1 MSFKKTILLAAL
13 WLPVWAFAQ
22 PKLIE
27 KVEATPGSMN
37 ISYEKWKLS
46 NGLTILVHEDHSN
59 PIVHVRVT
67 YHVGSARESIGK
79 SGFAHFFEHMMFE
92 GSDNVRDGQHF
103 KIVNESGGTM
113 NGFTER
119 DATTYF
125 ETLPS
130 NNLEVAL
137 WLESDRMGFLL
148 DSVTQAKFEIQ
159 RATVKNEKGQNV
171 ENQPY
176 AMAFVET
183 INQILYPPGHPY
195 SWPTIGYVDDL
206 DRVTVDDL
214 KNFFLR
220 WYGPNNALL
229 TVVGDV
235 NPKDVVA
242 LADKYFGPI
251 QSCPEVKK
259 MRVPA
264 PILATD
270 QYANYNDN
278 IYLPLT
284 LMVYPTVPQYHRDEA
299 ALELL
304 SDMMGGG
311 NNSIFYKNFVKPEKA
326 IQAGVQYQSSELSG
340 EFQIIVV
347 AYPSMGFADLP
358 KDFNETEKLIHSTL
372 EEFGKTGITDEALLR
387 AKAKMEASIV
397 DQSEST
403 FGKASYLAGWQ
414 LFARD
419 SFNLANELDRYS
431 KVKIEDINRVF
442 NKYIK
447 DKYAAIVNVYPK
459 DPESKDSV
467 KSINPYANMKPT
479 DGAEFAGLKYVKAK
493 DSFDRSKRPQ
503 AGPPKAPVVP
513 ESYKATF
520 SNGVKLIGTQNRQ
533 APKVVMLISLDGGN
547 LVNAADPKK
556 CGLAELT
563 ASMMNEGTQNY
574 TTEQISAEL
583 EKLGSTISF
592 NANKT
597 ETSVMVSTL
606 TKNLDATL
614 KLLEEKLLHPRFDA
628 EDFKRNKKQY
638 IESLMNE
645 RKQAETVGNNI
656 FDQLLYGPNMMGAYV
671 SDKNVRKF
679 TLEDVKGY
687 YENYYSPSVAKVV
700 IVGDVA
706 QKDIMPKLSFLENW
720 KGKAVSI
727 PEIPTTFTQQATT
740 VYLAHK
746 ENAAQS
752 VVYIGHPAMKYDAT
766 GDFYKCSLMN
776 FPLGGAFSSR
786 LNLDIR
792 ESKGYTYG
800 IRSGFDGDKY
810 TGNFS
815 IRSSVK
821 RSATDSSLTAIMK
834 DWNEYKAKGMT
845 EEELTFT
852 KNSILNG
859 EALKYESQFQQASY
873 LSRIIEYDLPAD
885 FSQQKQQ
892 ILRDATL
899 GDMNGLAQKYL
910 HPENSVILVVGN
922 KYVLKDKLEKL
933 GYGKVK
939 EVSMD

>member
-1 MSFKKTILLAAL
+1 MNKLKTYFLLLFAVPFIAS
-13 WLPVWAFAQ
+13 AQ

-27 KVEATPGSMN
+27 KVNAVPGTPT
-37 ISYEKWKLS
+37 IAYEKWKLS
-46 NGLTILVHEDHSN
+46 NGLTIMVHEDHSN

-92 GSDNVRDGQHF
+92 GSDNVRDKEHF

-130 NNLEVAL
+130 NNLDVAL
-137 WLESDRMGFLL
+137 WLEADRMGFLL
-148 DSVTQAKFEIQ
+148 DSVTKEKFEIQ

-183 INQILYPPGHPY
+183 INQILYPMGHPY

-206 DRVTVDDL
+206 DRVSVDDL

-235 NPKDVVA
+235 DTKDVIA
-242 LADKYFGPI
+242 KADKFFGPI
-251 QSCPEVKK
+251 NPCPDVKK

-270 QYANYNDN
+270 QYATYTDN

-284 LMVYPTVPQYHRDEA
+284 LMVYPTVPNYHRDEA

-304 SDMMGGG
+304 SDMMGEG
-311 NNSIFYKNFVKPEKA
+311 NNSLFYKNFVKPEKA
-326 IQAGVQYQSSELSG
+326 IQAGVQYQGGELSG

-358 KDFNETEKLIHSTL
+358 KDFNETEKLIHSTID
-372 EEFGKTGITDEALLR
+372 EFGKTGITDEALAR
-387 AKAKMEASIV
+387 AKAKMESSIV
-397 DQSEST
+397 DQVEST
-403 FGKASYLAGWQ
+403 FGKASYMANWQ
-414 LFARD
+414 LFAKD
-419 SFNLANELDRYS
+419 SFNLANELERYN

-442 NKYIK
+442 GKYIK

-467 KSINPYANMKPT
+467 KSVNPYASMKPT
-479 DGAEFAGLKYVKAK
+479 DAAEFAGLKYVKAK
-493 DSFDRSKRPQ
+493 DTFDRSKRPA
-503 AGPPKAPVVP
+503 AGSPKAPVVP
-513 ESYKATF
+513 ESYTHEFK
-520 SNGVKLIGTQNRQ
+520 NGIKLIGTQSRQ
-533 APKVVMLISLDGGN
+533 APKVVLLLSIEGGN
-547 LVNAADPKK
+547 LVNATDVKK
-556 CGLAELT
+556 CGLAEMT
-563 ASMMNEGTQNY
+563 AAMMNEATQNF

-583 EKLGSTISF
+583 EKLGSSVSF
-592 NANKT
+592 NASKT
-597 ETSVMVSTL
+597 ETSIMVSTL

-614 KLLEEKLLHPRFDA
+614 KLLEEKLLRPRFDA
-628 EDFKRNKKQY
+628 EDFKRVKKQY
-638 IESLMNE
+638 IEGLVSE
-645 RKQAETVGNNI
+645 RKQAQTVGDNL
-656 FDQLLYGPNMMGAYV
+656 FDQLLYGENIFGAYV
-671 SDKNVRKF
+671 SDKNVRKY
-679 TLEDVKGY
+679 TLEEVKAY
-687 YENYYSPSVAKVV
+687 YDQYYSPSVTKMVV
-700 IVGDVA
+700 VGDVSR
-706 QKDIMPKLSFLENW
+706 QDILPKLAFLESW
-720 KGKAVSI
+720 KNKEVKIPAV
-727 PEIPTTFTQQATT
+727 PTAMNQQTT
-740 VYLAHK
+740 TIYLAHK

-752 VVYIGHPAMKYDAT
+752 VLFVGHPGPKYDAT
-766 GDFYKCSLMN
+766 GDFYRGNLMN
-776 FPLGGAFSSR
+776 FPFGGAFNSR
-786 LNLDIR
+786 LNLNLR
-792 ESKGYTYG
+792 EAKGYTYG

-815 IRSSVK
+815 IRASVK
-821 RSATDSSLTAIMK
+821 RSATDTCITEIMK
-834 DWNEYKAKGMT
+834 DWNNFKTSGMT
-845 EEELTFT
+845 EEELSFT
-852 KNSILNG
+852 KSSILNG

-873 LSRIIEYDLPAD
+873 LARIIEYDLPAD
-885 FSQQKQQ
+885 FSQKKQQ

-899 GDMNGLAQKYL
+899 SDMNGLAKQYL
-910 HPENSVILVVGN
+910 HPENAIILVVGN
-922 KYVLKDKLEKL
+922 KYVLKDRLEKL

-939 EVSMD
+939 EISMD